1 MSQLASN
8 IVLAGRAGIA
18 LATMPSDEPEY
29 YITYDDSS
37 VAISFSR
44 VMDLELTS
52 EGKVLS
58 IPIEKSSFAAYNKVA
73 SPSTIRSTLA
83 VEGEAYALQSVIDT
97 LFELKEGTEL
107 LNFVTP
113 LHEYESYTL
122 EKFSYQ
128 QAAEKGINVLYVEVN
143 LSEVKE
149 VEQQYTDTQAPIA
162 PKAAK
167 KAGNASTVDK
177 GKQQATQPKDKT
189 SWLLDR
195 RKGQKIPMTASSQSR
210 HF

>member
-1 MSQLASN
+1 MSQLATG
-8 IVLAGRAGIA
+8 IMLGGRAGIA

-29 YITYDDSS
+29 YLTKDNA

-44 VMDLELTS
+44 VMDLELTA

-58 IPIEKSSFAAYNKVA
+58 IPIEQSSFAAYNKVA
-73 SPSTIRSTLA
+73 SPTTIRATLA
-83 VEGEAYALQSVIDT
+83 VEGEKSSLQSVVDT
-97 LFELKEGTEL
+97 LFELKEGTDL

-113 LHEYESYTL
+113 IKEFENYTL

-128 QAAEKGINVLYVEVN
+128 QAAEKGINVLYVEIHI
-143 LSEVKE
+143 SEVKE
-149 VEQQYTDTQAPIA
+149 VEAQYTDAQAPIT

-177 GKQQATQPKDKT
+177 GKQQTQEKT
-189 SWLLDR
+189 TSKLFDWN
-195 RKGQKIPMTASSQSR
+195 GGKISKTPAQPQVI
-210 HF
+210 